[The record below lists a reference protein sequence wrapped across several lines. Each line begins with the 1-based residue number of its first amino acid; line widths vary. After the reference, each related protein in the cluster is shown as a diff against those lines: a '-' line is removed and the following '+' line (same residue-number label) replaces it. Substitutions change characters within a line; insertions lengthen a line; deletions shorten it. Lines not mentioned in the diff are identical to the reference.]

1 MYMIL
6 KIWLHIGVLKV
17 KNWLYLYQ
25 IYLYIIVGA
34 YFTVGAEIDAITD
47 HNLNAIE
54 LKESTEAAIKIL
66 DRIIKAVPLYKLMP
80 TKLLKD
86 FNRSTDKMNEI
97 GRKYAALY
105 MEKINDSVQKAE
117 GKKRIGQSL
126 MEQWLIE
133 GRMPIETA
141 IQSST
146 VLLATGMDTVS
157 KLYLQKCHSFFF
169 YTIDSCNT

>member
-1 MYMIL
+1 MRMVMYMMS
-6 KIWLHIGVLKV
+6 KISLHIGVLKV

-34 YFTVGAEIDAITD
+34 YFTVGADIDAMTD

-54 LKESTEAAIKIL
+54 LKECAEEGIKIL
-66 DRIIKAVPLYKLMP
+66 DSIIKFVPLYKLMP

-86 FNRSTDKMNEI
+86 FNRCTDKMNEI
-97 GRKYAALY
+97 GHKYAALY

-133 GRMPIETA
+133 GRMSIETA

-157 KLYLQKCHSFFF
+157 YILL
-169 YTIDSCNT
+169 TLMP